1 MQLLTRFHE
10 AQKTICENALAEI
23 KNGHKRT
30 HWMWFIFP
38 QLKGLGHSEKAQY
51 YGIDGL
57 TEAKEYLA
65 DDVLKTRLITSSQA
79 LLELNTN
86 NANVIFGSPDDMKLK
101 SCMTLFLIASNR
113 NPIFQA
119 VLDKFFGG
127 MLDCQTVKLLEEKQ

>member
-10 AQKTICENALAEI
+10 AQKTIYENALAEI